1 MRMNISFAVAT
12 LQELALL
19 LLLGVLGAGG
29 LPDANAF
36 GGTRAEESDSAPEE
50 QQEKK
55 ENEQEKEQASSL
67 SHTSRAREARA
78 VITHR
83 RRDGARYR
91 TAVSRMEACG
101 GRGHRL
107 PNGLLAPLV
116 R

>member
-1 MRMNISFAVAT
+1 MSKNLPLALAT

-19 LLLGVLGAGG
+19 LVLVVLVGGG
-29 LPDANAF
+29 LPAADAF
-36 GGTRAEESDSAPEE
+36 GGTRAEKSDNAPEE
-50 QQEKK
+50 QEEKE
-55 ENEQEKEQASSL
+55 ENEQEKEQVSSL
-67 SHTSRAREARA
+67 SHASRAREARG

-83 RRDGARYR
+83 RRDGVRYR
-91 TAVSRMEACG
+91 TALLRMEASG

>member
-1 MRMNISFAVAT
+1 MSKNLPLALAT

-19 LLLGVLGAGG
+19 LVVLIGGG
-29 LPDANAF
+29 LPAADAF
-36 GGTRAEESDSAPEE
+36 GGTRAEKSDNAPEE
-50 QQEKK
+50 QEEKE
-55 ENEQEKEQASSL
+55 ENEQEKEQVSSL
-67 SHTSRAREARA
+67 SHARRAREARG

-83 RRDGARYR
+83 RRDGVRYR
-91 TAVSRMEACG
+91 TALLRMEASG

>member
-1 MRMNISFAVAT
+1 MRKYVPFAVGT

-19 LLLGVLGAGG
+19 VVLGVLVGGG
-29 LPDANAF
+29 LPGADAL

-50 QQEKK
+50 QEEKE
-55 ENEQEKEQASSL
+55 ENEQEKEQVSSL
-67 SHTSRAREARA
+67 SHASRARESRA
-78 VITHR
+78 VITQR
-83 RRDGARYR
+83 RRDGTRYR
-91 TAVSRMEACG
+91 TAILRMDARG